1 MYIVIKKFK
10 TEDVEKSI
18 ENARNS
24 FLLVV
29 SKMAGFVSYNVLKTE
44 EEMIVSVL
52 KFNSKAEADASTETS
67 SQWVKQNGFDALYQ
81 LQEIFSGEVVVEG

>member
-44 EEMIVSVL
+44 EETIVSVL